1 MMSDGEAFLLVF
13 VLIYLSDCLVWLPPS
28 GYAAISFWSSRRFLI
43 RRAVTQFDA
52 LRKGFAVLQP
62 LPPFGTVFV
71 GQTCP
76 VSLSPEGL
84 APVSRENP
92 NPGSALGPL
101 SGAAYQSWDEITS
114 ITAEGHRIKVNGR
127 PFGEG
132 ATSAGT
138 LVLAKTLRKIR
149 GAAAGDRARLIAEF
163 MRRSCD
169 ERRARVRAAFFR
181 RATASLRFSTG
192 AVFFGA
198 FFLLPF
204 GYWRYNDEPRFLL
217 FVAAEWILMWQ
228 VTVEYWCLH
237 RRFYPELAADRW
249 QHAILSLLFP
259 QYAIRS
265 VDALSKGF
273 LAGSHPVAIAAAV
286 AEFGEF
292 QHLACQVE
300 RDALHPIPLA
310 DPESPASTTAET
322 FHVES
327 FRPALEALLRRQNLD
342 AAEPPTL
349 PSIHCP
355 RCGTEYLTEAVPCRD
370 CGGLLTVKTAGG

>member
-28 GYAAISFWSSRRFLI
+28 GYAAISFWSSRQFVV

-71 GQTCP
+71 GQTWP
-76 VSLSPEGL
+76 VSLSAEGI
-84 APVSRENP
+84 APFSRENP

-101 SGAAYQSWDEITS
+101 PGAAWVSWDGITS
-114 ITAEGHRIKVNGR
+114 ISAEGNRLRVNGK
-127 PFGEG
+127 PFAEG

-138 LVLAKTLRKIR
+138 LALAKSLRKIR
-149 GAAAGDRARLIAEF
+149 AATAGERAGLIADF
-163 MRRSCD
+163 VRRGCD

-217 FVAAEWILMWQ
+217 FVAAEWLLMWQ

-265 VDALSKGF
+265 VDVLSKGF
-273 LAGSHPVAIAAAV
+273 LAGTHPVAIAAAV
-286 AEFGEF
+286 AEPGEF
-292 QHLACQVE
+292 QRLARQAE
-300 RDALHPIPLA
+300 RDVRHPIPLA
-310 DPESPASTTAET
+310 DPESPAAVTAEIFRT
-322 FHVES
+322 ES
-327 FRPALEALLRRQNLD
+327 FRPALEALLRRQNLN
-342 AAEPPTL
+342 AIEAPAL
-349 PSIHCP
+349 PAIHCP
-355 RCGTEYLTEAVPCRD
+355 RCGTEYLTEGVPCRD
-370 CGGLLTVKTAGG
+370 CGGLPTVKSVG